1 MSDEAIPAEADNAL
15 VSVEALF
22 KVSYLIIASSN
33 IHNTH
38 FESLIDNVVTKSALV
53 SSEIY

>member
-22 KVSYLIIASSN
+22 KVSYLVVASSN
-33 IHNTH
+33 IHISSHLLTMLLL
-38 FESLIDNVVTKSALV
+38 SLH
-53 SSEIY
+53 